1 MSLAKPRPFD
11 DVVVNVPSQEKSAP
25 RPEDRT
31 LRSEPVRTLL
41 QRAFFGQE
49 NVLKVLVNSRGE
61 CYFQW
66 GWPTAAERWDWKKV
80 KFNDMELGEILLVLQ
95 GQKERASFFHTFDGA
110 EGKSTT
116 QVWVSRSGGY
126 CTFKV
131 KECSKS
137 LTAAEQKVLEVLLQ
151 HAIVMM
157 NLSL

>member
-1 MSLAKPRPFD
+1 MSLAKPQPFD
-11 DVVVNVPSQEKSAP
+11 DVVVNVSSQEKLAP
-25 RPEDRT
+25 RP
-31 LRSEPVRTLL
+31 EPVRTLL

-66 GWPTAAERWDWKKV
+66 GWPAGERWEWKKA
-80 KFNDMELGEILLVLQ
+80 KFNDAELGEILLVLQ
-95 GQKERASFFHTFDGA
+95 GQRERASFFHTFDGA
-110 EGKSTT
+110 EGKTTT
-116 QVWVSRSGGY
+116 QVWVNRSGGY